1 MLREDTRTESLSPAA
16 IDALIDD
23 RPADGVFRVH
33 RDVFLDERIFALEQ
47 QHIFEATWVFLGL
60 ESQAP
65 KPHDF
70 FTAYA
75 GRYPLIVTRGG
86 DGGLRCVINSCRH
99 KGALICRTQAG
110 NKQVHTCPYH
120 SWAYDS
126 TGRNVGIKARAIGAY
141 TAGFDA
147 EDHDL
152 RPVARF
158 ESYRGFLF
166 ASVSP
171 NVPSLRDHL
180 GDAATFIDLVVDQS
194 PHGMETVPGDVTYVY
209 DGNWKLQ
216 MENCGDGYH
225 FTSAHASYLKLIEK
239 RDAESEDKA
248 QWKVG
253 RVGPEQA
260 AQPERTHGTF
270 GFRYGHSVLWSE
282 QRERENSPLFDAAA
296 ELEARVGS
304 VRTKWMFGVR
314 NLTIFPNMQLAD
326 NAAIQLRI
334 IRPLSANKTE
344 MRTFCVAPAG
354 EAAELRRRRIRQYE
368 DFFNPSGL
376 ATPDDNVCYEDCQS
390 GHGGG
395 EWLQGYMRGLDI
407 LIHERNRFAD
417 ELNITPEAAVS
428 SAWGMHDE
436 TLFQTN
442 YREWA
447 KLLREGIERDPAGVA

>member
-1 MLREDTRTESLSPAA
+1 LRE
-16 IDALIDD
+16 
-23 RPADGVFRVH
+23 
-33 RDVFLDERIFALEQ
+33 
-47 QHIFEATWVFLGL
+47 
-60 ESQAP
+60 
-65 KPHDF
+65 
-70 FTAYA
+70 
-75 GRYPLIVTRGG
+75 
-86 DGGLRCVINSCRH
+86 
-99 KGALICRTQAG
+99 
-110 NKQVHTCPYH
+110 
-120 SWAYDS
+120 
-126 TGRNVGIKARAIGAY
+126 
-141 TAGFDA
+141 
-147 EDHDL
+147 
-152 RPVARF
+152 
-158 ESYRGFLF
+158 
-166 ASVSP
+166 
-171 NVPSLRDHL
+171 HL
-180 GDAATFIDLVVDQS
+180 GEAAKIIDLIVDQS
-194 PHGMETVPGDVTYVY
+194 ADGLEVLRGASTYVY

-407 LIHERNRFAD
+407 LIHERNRYAE